1 MTNKQKETA
10 KRLLGK
16 EYDRLAVIER
26 GVVRRLAEGRHIS
39 RNVTREFDDTRTFDQ
54 RVADRLASF
63 GGSWSFIFLCLVLLV
78 CWVAINTV
86 ILVGGKAF
94 DPFPFIL
101 LNLVLS
107 MLAALQAP
115 VIMLS
120 QNRHNDRDR
129 MQATHDYEVNLK
141 AELEIRELARKI
153 DRMEALLAKRHR

>member
-10 KRLLGK
+10 RRLLGRD
-16 EYDRLAVIER
+16 YGRLEVIER
-26 GVVRRLAEGRHIS
+26 GVVKRLAEGRHIS
-39 RNVTREFDDTRTFDQ
+39 RNVNREFEDTRTFDQ

-63 GGSWSFIFLCLVLLV
+63 GGSWSFIFLFLVLLTA
-78 CWVAINTV
+78 WIGINTV
-86 ILVGGKAF
+86 FLLDGKPF

-115 VIMLS
+115 VILLS

-129 MQATHDYEVNLK
+129 LQATHDYEVNLK
-141 AELEIRELARKI
+141 AELEIRDLARKI
-153 DRMEALLAKRHR
+153 DRMEALLTRRRR